1 MTTDRRIQISLAE
14 DELRAVAA
22 YAATCARCVLPL
34 FESTRSEDARP
45 GQAIVAAEAFAAGGR
60 RTAVLRATAWA
71 AYKAAR
77 EAESATAANAA
88 YAASHAAAA
97 AYLHPLADAHQVKH
111 ILGAAAHQALAL
123 ELDAGGGLDVG
134 EARISWAAGLA
145 SDTVGSVLLRFPPAL
160 RGGDRFAALL
170 CELDARLRG

>member
-1 MTTDRRIQISLAE
+1 MTTDRRVQISLTE

-22 YAATCARCVLPL
+22 YTAICARCVLPL
-34 FESTRSEDARP
+34 FESIDPDDARP
-45 GQAIVAAEAFAAGGR
+45 REAIVAAEAFAAGGR
-60 RTAVLRATAWA
+60 RTAMLRATAWA
-71 AYKAAR
+71 AYAAAR

-123 ELDAGGGLDVG
+123 ELDASGDRDVG
-134 EARISWAAGLA
+134 EARVRWAADLA
-145 SDTVGSVLLRFPPAL
+145 SNSVCSVLLRFPPAD
-160 RGGDRFAALL
+160 RGSGRFNELL
-170 CELDARLRG
+170 CRLDAQLRD